1 MNYFIGGT
9 IFSQIDEQDQIFL
22 SDFCQIQDLSSGEV
36 LFRQWDEPQAIYI
49 VLSWELAVQKWLWIE
64 SKKVADIQEGD
75 IVGEMAFFGDEKRR
89 NATIVAKQDTKLIV
103 IINYALQQILEK
115 NPRLYNELEQI
126 IEKRK
131 G

>member
-1 MNYFIGGT
+1 MQFKN
-9 IFSQIDEQDQIFL
+9 
-22 SDFCQIQDLSSGEV
+22 
-36 LFRQWDEPQAIYI
+36 R
-49 VLSWELAVQKWLWIE
+49 LWIE